1 MQCLPA
7 ILFKEVKF
15 SVRYCTVAF
24 VKWRYRCDST
34 VDKPSFGRQDTWK
47 SWENTKWG
55 DIGLIIK
62 LEFTSKN
69 NQSNWRFKIFPKST
83 CNIGTLS
90 GGKICLMRS
99 SVHLGLSRLPM
110 FVTLKLRKLLDFDR
124 KWVRLVRLMCDKRS
138 T

>member
-1 MQCLPA
+1 MTPPLISLRLADRIHENPEKYERRRHWTNNRIRIYIEKKICVIEDLQ
-7 ILFKEVKF
+7 F
-15 SVRYCTVAF
+15 SQT
-24 VKWRYRCDST
+24 
-34 VDKPSFGRQDTWK
+34 
-47 SWENTKWG
+47 
-55 DIGLIIK
+55 I
-62 LEFTSKN
+62 
-69 NQSNWRFKIFPKST
+69 T
-83 CNIGTLS
+83 CNMGTLS